1 MKRYNKPTLDI
12 VKFDNLDVITMSGV
26 GVMDDNSLTVYDQQA
41 TFKVEESLEPVETS
55 TTHTDITETL
65 APVESEPL
73 VVETTPEPTPAEEDT
88 VVEET
93 SGESG
98 SDTVEEAPDNDQI
111 AVESVSEEV
120 E

>member
-12 VKFDNLDVITMSGV
+12 VKFDNLDVITMSV
-26 GVMDDNSLTVYDQQA
+26 GMYENSLTEYDQQA

-111 AVESVSEEV
+111 AVEFVSEEV